1 MGSPVENGISYQGV
15 VVRRVECVIGACIS
29 DHVAYHSGCK
39 LEGALCHTMKSDPCC
54 MRGVSGPCCSDSV
67 GNFLTL
73 VARGVGCHLLP
84 VCGVPDDFR
93 RHDSN
98 AAVYRIS
105 NFALGNF
112 VGVVGVVPLL
122 FLIGLSFSW
131 VEFEAFPSLKVVSL
145 DPILGALEQVRA
157 VLVA

>member
-1 MGSPVENGISYQGV
+1 
-15 VVRRVECVIGACIS
+15 
-29 DHVAYHSGCK
+29 
-39 LEGALCHTMKSDPCC
+39 
-54 MRGVSGPCCSDSV
+54 V

-73 VARGVGCHLLP
+73 VARGVGCRLLP